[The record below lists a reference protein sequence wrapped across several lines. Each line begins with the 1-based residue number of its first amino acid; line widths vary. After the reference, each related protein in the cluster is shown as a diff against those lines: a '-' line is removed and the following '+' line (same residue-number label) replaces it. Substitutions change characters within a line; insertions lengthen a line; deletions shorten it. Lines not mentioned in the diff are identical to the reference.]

1 VVRRSLAD
9 RLADPPSDYNYERDA
24 NGKCVLVPGA
34 EPLPPDTTCAW
45 DQSFWN
51 ERTPYRKVP
60 HSSCSGGYELDKG
73 TAHPCPGHRSHGLLW
88 WLSVLLAPVF
98 LAALF
103 GLWWS
108 RRHGGAIRLPE
119 PGSASSGGGRNGGGG
134 PGGAMLGTLMSVP
147 YWLLGVSGAIG
158 GWLDRQLSG
167 RFARR
172 RGGYRSLHVDD
183 DACVG
188 KENRTR

>member
-1 VVRRSLAD
+1 M
-9 RLADPPSDYNYERDA
+9 
-24 NGKCVLVPGA
+24 LVPGA
-34 EPLPPDTTCAW
+34 EPLPPDTHCAW
-45 DQSFWN
+45 DQAFWY

-73 TAHPCPGHRSHGLLW
+73 AAHACPAARSHGLLW

-119 PGSASSGGGRNGGGG
+119 PGSATGGSRSGGGGG
-134 PGGAMLGTLMSVP
+134 PGAAVLSTLLSVP

-158 GWLDRQLSG
+158 GWLDRRLSG
-167 RFARR
+167 RFARQ
-172 RGGYRSLHVDD
+172 RGGYRHLREDD
-183 DACVG
+183 DA
-188 KENRTR
+188 ELLSSYDED